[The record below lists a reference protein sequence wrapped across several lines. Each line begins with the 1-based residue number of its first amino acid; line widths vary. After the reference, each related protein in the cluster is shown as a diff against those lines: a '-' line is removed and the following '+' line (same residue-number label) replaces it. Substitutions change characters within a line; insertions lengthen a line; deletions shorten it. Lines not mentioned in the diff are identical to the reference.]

1 MAGQTSAQVSW
12 SWAVEGV
19 AVVRIANPPLNLVSR
34 AVLRALDDCVAALAA
49 EPGLR
54 AAVVAGAGERAF
66 SAGADIKEFPD
77 FIATEPPSEAV
88 RPGQR
93 AFDRLAALPVP
104 TIAAIEGAALGG
116 GCELALACDLR
127 VAGETARLGFPE
139 TGLGLF
145 PCYGGTQRLPRLV
158 GMAVAKE
165 LIFTGRHVEADEAL
179 RLGLVNRVVP
189 AGQALAAA
197 VALAEGLASRAGRA
211 LAAAKRAIDAAGRL
225 PLEEG
230 LRLEAE
236 LAGALFHTEDVR
248 EGIAAFIEKRSPRFN
263 HR

>member
-1 MAGQTSAQVSW
+1 VAGETNAPVTW

-19 AVVRIANPPLNLVSR
+19 AVVRISNPPLNLVSR
-34 AVLRALDDCVAALAA
+34 PVLRALGDCLAALAA
-49 EPGLR
+49 EPALR
-54 AAVVAGAGERAF
+54 AAVVAGAGGRAF

-77 FIATEPPSEAV
+77 FIAAEPPAEAV
-88 RPGQR
+88 RLGQR
-93 AFDRLAALPVP
+93 TFDRLAALPVP
-104 TIAAIEGAALGG
+104 TIAAIEGVALGG

-127 VAGETARLGFPE
+127 MAGATARLGFPE
-139 TGLGLF
+139 TGLGIF

-158 GMAVAKE
+158 GAAVAKE
-165 LIFTGRHVEADEAL
+165 LIFTGRQVEADEAL
-179 RLGLVNRVVP
+179 RLGLVNQVVP

-230 LRLEAE
+230 LALEAA
-236 LAGALFHTEDVR
+236 LAGEVFRSEDLR
-248 EGIAAFIEKRSPRFN
+248 EGIAAFVEKRPPRFT